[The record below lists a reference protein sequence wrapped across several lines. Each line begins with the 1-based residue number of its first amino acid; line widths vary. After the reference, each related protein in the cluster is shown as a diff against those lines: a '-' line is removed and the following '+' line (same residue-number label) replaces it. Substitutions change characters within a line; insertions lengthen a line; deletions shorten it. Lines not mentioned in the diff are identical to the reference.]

1 MIKRIVIQNYRM
13 YRSFDF
19 VLTPGLNVIIGDN
32 DAGKSTLLEAVSL
45 ALTNRLH
52 GKLLAQELS
61 PYLFNAAA
69 VAEYIAQ
76 LRAGKAPQP
85 PEIVID
91 LFLDESAATAAL
103 KGTNNLLGEDAP
115 GVRIRVAQNPDYAAE
130 YADFIKTPE
139 RVTLIPTEYYSVEW
153 LGFSGN
159 GITMRSMP
167 ATASLIDATS
177 IRLQSGADYYLQR
190 IINDSLEVRE
200 RVELS
205 VAYRGLREDFS
216 AQPAVERINKEL
228 AGSQGDVTERDFK
241 LAIDLSQRSTWESS
255 LVPHLDDLPFAYIGK
270 GEQNCLKILLAL
282 KKKLSAAHILLIEEP
297 ENHLSFSRMNR
308 LVRRIA
314 DECDGKQVLVTTH
327 SSYVLNKLGLD
338 NLILVS
344 TTGAVRLGD
353 LPPGTVDYFKKLSG
367 YDTLRVILAR
377 ATLLVEGPSDEL
389 IVQRAYFD
397 RYGRLPIEDGVD
409 VIDVRGLAAKRL
421 LDIAK
426 PLGLRVAVVTDNDGD
441 PAAARARYDGYTNAA
456 DPEARITVHLG
467 ADADYPT
474 LEPQICAANSLDHLN
489 GVLGTSYSSVDELSE
504 YMTKD
509 HNKTAVALKI
519 FSSDQRIV
527 MPDYIVEAVVAAH
540 EG

>member
-139 RVTLIPTEYYSVEW
+139 RVTPIPTEYYSVEW

-200 RVELS
+200 RVE
-205 VAYRGLREDFS
+205 
-216 AQPAVERINKEL
+216 Q
-228 AGSQGDVTERDFK
+228 
-241 LAIDLSQRSTWESS
+241 
-255 LVPHLDDLPFAYIGK
+255 IGR
-270 GEQNCLKILLAL
+270 
-282 KKKLSAAHILLIEEP
+282 AH
-297 ENHLSFSRMNR
+297 
-308 LVRRIA
+308 V
-314 DECDGKQVLVTTH
+314 
-327 SSYVLNKLGLD
+327 
-338 NLILVS
+338 
-344 TTGAVRLGD
+344 
-353 LPPGTVDYFKKLSG
+353 
-367 YDTLRVILAR
+367 
-377 ATLLVEGPSDEL
+377 
-389 IVQRAYFD
+389 
-397 RYGRLPIEDGVD
+397 
-409 VIDVRGLAAKRL
+409 
-421 LDIAK
+421 
-426 PLGLRVAVVTDNDGD
+426 
-441 PAAARARYDGYTNAA
+441 
-456 DPEARITVHLG
+456 
-467 ADADYPT
+467 
-474 LEPQICAANSLDHLN
+474 
-489 GVLGTSYSSVDELSE
+489 
-504 YMTKD
+504 
-509 HNKTAVALKI
+509 
-519 FSSDQRIV
+519 
-527 MPDYIVEAVVAAH
+527 
-540 EG
+540 